1 MTDAKICSVPNCG
14 VPARAGGKCQT
25 HYMRERRAKAA
36 GLEGKELRVQVAAPL
51 RGEVDPLPSLS
62 FRSTQEIQDALALE
76 VAESGESHSDILRR
90 VLGAWAKRRLKQ
102 KD

>member
-1 MTDAKICSVPNCG
+1 MTDSNLCSVKDCG
-14 VPARAGGKCQT
+14 KPTRAGGMCQT

-36 GLEGKELRVQVAAPL
+36 GVSGKQLRAQVAAPL
-51 RGEVDPLPSLS
+51 RGEVDPMPTLG
-62 FRSTQEIQDALALE
+62 FRSTPEIQEALALE
-76 VAESGESHSDILRR
+76 VAESGELPSDVLRR